1 FDSVLSLC
9 RNQHRRIVLA
19 LLTEEQRS
27 LTLTDLIKTI
37 LTYNHQ
43 TPIAEA
49 SEDVITEVRRS
60 LHHVHLPK
68 LASAGLINYDPE
80 RQLVE
85 PTEQLD
91 QVQPTLSPIF
101 DADPT
106 LEAPIEL

>member
-27 LTLTDLIKTI
+27 LPLNDLTKTI

-43 TPIAEA
+43 TTITEA

-91 QVQPTLSPIF
+91 QMQPTLSPIL
-101 DADPT
+101 DADST
-106 LEAPIEL
+106 LEAPMEL